1 MKKTTLL
8 PIALGLAL
16 SACQTMP
23 KTEPIHGPTNPT
35 PEDAAKAK
43 VKYYGS
49 IIELRPEKE
58 KEYRELHA
66 NVWPDVRAA
75 IAKATGGTNE

>member
-1 MKKTTLL
+1 MKKTTLPL
-8 PIALGLAL
+8 IAISLAL
-16 SACQTMP
+16 SACQTM
-23 KTEPIHGPTNPT
+23 KKVDPIHGISNPT
-35 PEDAAKAK
+35 PEAAAKAK

-66 NVWPDVRAA
+66 KPPRRCELLGE
-75 IAKATGGTNE
+75 ISLLSLE

>member
-1 MKKTTLL
+1 MKKTTLPL
-8 PIALGLAL
+8 IAISLAL
-16 SACQTMP
+16 SACQTM
-23 KTEPIHGPTNPT
+23 KKVDPIHGISNPT
-35 PEDAAKAK
+35 PEAAAKAK

-66 NVWPDVRAA
+66 VFRRQHSALFTVCLRQN
-75 IAKATGGTNE
+75 